1 MWHRRRQGTRPAK
14 CLAGWG
20 FCPLQGTLRYENKSL
35 GTRDVRGEDRG
46 REEELGVRRVAV
58 HRITDREP
66 RLLRATPSQNPDRS
80 GPPRPVLKPLEAAF
94 NPRVLPVPNPEGSG
108 QLCTTQTARPHP
120 AARGTPP
127 AAGKTSCSFSEST
140 LLSSQGRQ
148 AAGRGASSH
157 AATGT
162 GGAARRPAR
171 PSFRGA
177 CTGRCFTA
185 TFAEM
190 DSLASERLH
199 VC

>member
-1 MWHRRRQGTRPAK
+1 MAEPQSEAHVPTPETRGPL
-14 CLAGWG
+14 LA
-20 FCPLQGTLRYENKSL
+20 LAL
-35 GTRDVRGEDRG
+35 G
-46 REEELGVRRVAV
+46 
-58 HRITDREP
+58 
-66 RLLRATPSQNPDRS
+66 RAAQSC
-80 GPPRPVLKPLEAAF
+80 GY
-94 NPRVLPVPNPEGSG
+94 
-108 QLCTTQTARPHP
+108 TARPAPPCAPGRAGWQLCQTAWDEKHP
-120 AARGTPP
+120 GAWVLRPTASGHLSHRECWSLSVSHL
-127 AAGKTSCSFSEST
+127 A
-140 LLSSQGRQ
+140 SSQGRQ